1 VLRGGRREQNF
12 QQVRLRKAILKYVG
26 KYSTIFRRR
35 NFMSHWTEDLF
46 VNHPELF
53 VKALEERVL
62 IAGDEV
68 DLFLEYLRDEGF
80 KPRRILDLNC
90 GIGRHS
96 IELGKRGI
104 SVLGT
109 DLSPYYIQIAK
120 KRAECQEVTDKVS
133 FRVADMRRIGTVLT
147 REKFD
152 GIINLFTSFG
162 FYDDKTNADILRQ
175 CCSLVRPEGFFALEI
190 MNRDWLLKNFQQC
203 GFSRYENLIVLEDR
217 AFDAKTSRTATTW
230 TYLVQKNGKKFALEK
245 QVTIDTRLWS
255 LHELI
260 DIFERAGWRFKAVYP
275 GLRRQQRGV
284 SPIELQRLFFIAIK
298 PSHSKKPVA

>member
-1 VLRGGRREQNF
+1 
-12 QQVRLRKAILKYVG
+12 
-26 KYSTIFRRR
+26 
-35 NFMSHWTEDLF
+35 MSHWTEDLF

-53 VKALEERVL
+53 VKALEERVSV
-62 IAGDEV
+62 AGDEV
-68 DLFLEYLRDEGF
+68 DLFLKYLGEEGF

-120 KRAECQEVTDKVS
+120 NSAKSQQVTDKVH
-133 FRVADMRRIGTVLT
+133 FKVADMRRIGAVLAG
-147 REKFD
+147 EKFD

-175 CCSLVRPEGFFALEI
+175 CCSLVRIKGFFALEI
-190 MNRDWLLKNFQQC
+190 MNRDWIVRNFQPR
-203 GFSRYENLIVLEDR
+203 GFSRYENMIVLEDR
-217 AFDAKTSRTATTW
+217 TFDAKTSRTATIW
-230 TYLVQKNGKKFALEK
+230 TYLVQKDDKNFSLEK

-260 DIFERAGWRFKAVYP
+260 DIFQKTGWRFKAVYH
-275 GLRRQQRGV
+275 GLRQQQEDV
-284 SPIELQRLFFIAIK
+284 PLTEVHRLFFIATK
-298 PSHSKKPVA
+298 AKLGKKRVA

>member
-1 VLRGGRREQNF
+1 V
-12 QQVRLRKAILKYVG
+12 
-26 KYSTIFRRR
+26 
-35 NFMSHWTEDLF
+35 SHWTEDLF

-53 VKALEERVL
+53 VKALEERVS
-62 IAGDEV
+62 ISGDEV
-68 DLFLEYLRDEGF
+68 DVFLKYLGEEGF

-109 DLSPYYIQIAK
+109 DLSPYHIQIAR
-120 KRAECQEVTDKVS
+120 KRAKSHQVADKVR
-133 FRVADMRRIGTVLT
+133 FKVADMRRIGSVLA

-152 GIINLFTSFG
+152 GVINLETSFG

-175 CCSLVRPEGFFALEI
+175 CCNLVQPRGFFALEI
-190 MNRDWLLKNFQQC
+190 MNRDWIVKNFQPQ

-217 AFDAKTSRTATTW
+217 TFDAKTSRVGTAW
-230 TYLVQKNGKKFALEK
+230 TYLVQKSDKNFVLEK
-245 QVTIDTRLWS
+245 RIKIDTRLWS

-260 DIFERAGWRFKAVYP
+260 DLFEKTGWRFKAVYP
-275 GLRRQQRGV
+275 GFGRQQGDA
-284 SPIELQRLFFIAIK
+284 PLTELQRLFFIA
-298 PSHSKKPVA
+298 KKTTLRKKRVA

>member
-1 VLRGGRREQNF
+1 
-12 QQVRLRKAILKYVG
+12 
-26 KYSTIFRRR
+26 
-35 NFMSHWTEDLF
+35 MSHWTEDLF

-53 VKALEERVL
+53 VKALEERVS
-62 IAGDEV
+62 IASDEV
-68 DLFLEYLRDEGF
+68 DLFLKYLDEEGF

-96 IELGKRGI
+96 IELGKKGI

-120 KRAECQEVTDKVS
+120 KSAARQQVTDKVR
-133 FRVADMRRIGTVLT
+133 FKVADMRRIGAVLAKD
-147 REKFD
+147 RFD

-175 CCSLVRPEGFFALEI
+175 CFSLVRSEGFFALEI
-190 MNRDWLLKNFQQC
+190 MNRDWIVRNFQPR

-217 AFDAKTSRTATTW
+217 VFDAKTSRIGTTW
-230 TYLVQKNGKKFALEK
+230 TYLVQRDDKNFFLEK
-245 QVTIDTRLWS
+245 EVTIDHRIWS

-260 DIFERAGWRFKAVYP
+260 DLFEKTGWRFKAVYP
-275 GLRRQQRGV
+275 GLGHQQGDA
-284 SPIELQRLFFIAIK
+284 PLTEIHRLFFIAVK
-298 PSHSKKPVA
+298 PALGKNRVAKKH

>member
-1 VLRGGRREQNF
+1 MSQIPALKKKLGLKDNF
-12 QQVRLRKAILKYVG
+12 EIRQDEFYYYLG
-26 KYSTIFRRR
+26 KKS
-35 NFMSHWTEDLF
+35 MSHWTKDLF

-53 VKALEERVL
+53 VKALEERVS

-68 DLFLEYLRDEGF
+68 DLFLSYLDEEGF

-104 SVLGT
+104 NVLGT

-120 KRAECQEVTDKVS
+120 KRAKSQQVAGKVR
-133 FRVADMRRIGTVLT
+133 FKVADMRRIGSVLAK
-147 REKFD
+147 EEFD
-152 GIINLFTSFG
+152 GAINLFTSFG

-175 CCSLVRPEGFFALEI
+175 CCSLVQPKGFFALEI
-190 MNRDWLLKNFQQC
+190 MNRDWIVRNFQPR

-217 AFDAKTSRTATTW
+217 VFDPKTSRIGTTW
-230 TYLVQKNGKKFALEK
+230 TYLVQKDDENFALEK
-245 QVTIDTRLWS
+245 QVTIDHRLWS

-260 DIFERAGWRFKAVYP
+260 DIFEKTGWKFKKAYP
-275 GLRRQQRGV
+275 GFGRQQGD
-284 SPIELQRLFFIAIK
+284 IALMEAHRLFFIAMK
-298 PSHSKKPVA
+298 PPLTKKCVA

>member
-1 VLRGGRREQNF
+1 M
-12 QQVRLRKAILKYVG
+12 RLRETILKYVK
-26 KYSTIFRRR
+26 KYST
-35 NFMSHWTEDLF
+35 NVGGKKFMSHWTEDLF

-53 VKALEERVL
+53 VKALEERVS

-68 DLFLEYLRDEGF
+68 DLFLKYLGEEGF

-96 IELGKRGI
+96 IDLGKRGI

-120 KRAECQEVTDKVS
+120 KSAKSHQVTDKVR
-133 FRVADMRRIGTVLT
+133 FKVADMRRIGAVLAK
-147 REKFD
+147 EKFD

-175 CCSLVRPEGFFALEI
+175 CCSLVRSKGFFALEI
-190 MNRDWLLKNFQQC
+190 MNRDWIVRNFQPR

-217 AFDAKTSRTATTW
+217 TFDAKTSRTETTW
-230 TYLVQKNGKKFALEK
+230 TYLVQKDDKNFVLEK

-260 DIFERAGWRFKAVYP
+260 DIFEKTGWRFKAVYP
-275 GLRRQQRGV
+275 GLGRQQGDV
-284 SPIELQRLFFIAIK
+284 PLTEVQRLFFIAMK
-298 PSHSKKPVA
+298 PALGKNCVA